1 MTRSLIL
8 AAGALAL
15 AACSSPPV
23 HHHTLAAPV
32 VASAKPAVTGDTP
45 FAIEITAVGIPAQLD
60 QERLVVRQ
68 DAGGLVIQDS
78 ERWSGPYADEI
89 RNALAVQLAAK
100 LQTQDV
106 TGLGKSP
113 GHAVMRVQVQVRRF
127 DAWVGDKVSFEGTW
141 RLALSD
147 AAHNTADNARLL
159 CTSRFDI
166 PARGG
171 YPELVQA
178 QQQVVARLATDIAT
192 SARSW
197 NGATGGS
204 CAK

>member
-1 MTRSLIL
+1 MTRSYLL
-8 AAGALAL
+8 AAAALAL

-23 HHHTLAAPV
+23 HYHTLSAPLPSGAQRPAN
-32 VASAKPAVTGDTP
+32 VATP
-45 FAIEITAVGIPAQLD
+45 FAIELLPVGIPAQLD

-68 DAGGLVIQDS
+68 DVAGLVIQDG

-89 RNALAVQLAAK
+89 RNALATRLAAS

-106 TGLGKSP
+106 TGLGKSA
-113 GHAVMRVQVQVRRF
+113 GQAVMRVQLQVRRF
-127 DAWVGDKVSFEGTW
+127 DAWVGEKVSFEATW
-141 RLALSD
+141 RLGLADSG
-147 AAHNTADNARLL
+147 DNARLL
-159 CTSRFDI
+159 CTSRFDL

-178 QQQVVARLATDIAT
+178 QQLVIARLATEIAA
-192 SARSW
+192 SARAW
-197 NGATGGS
+197 NGPAGGS

>member
-1 MTRSLIL
+1 MNRSLFIL
-8 AAGALAL
+8 AGALSL

-23 HHHTLAAPV
+23 HYHTLSAPV
-32 VASAKPAVTGDTP
+32 VANAQAVAFDTP
-45 FAIEITAVGIPAQLD
+45 FAIEVLPVGIPAQLD

-68 DAGGLVIQDS
+68 DAGGLVIQDG

-89 RNALAVQLAAK
+89 RNALAVQLAGM

-106 TGLGKSP
+106 TGLGKSA
-113 GHAVMRVQVQVRRF
+113 GQAVMRVQVQVRRF
-127 DAWVGDKVSFEGTW
+127 DAWIGDKVSFEATW
-141 RLALSD
+141 RLGLAGATDS
-147 AAHNTADNARLL
+147 ARLL
-159 CTSRFDI
+159 CTSRFDV

-178 QQQVVARLATDIAT
+178 QQQAVARLATSIAT
-192 SARSW
+192 SARAW

-204 CAK
+204 CTK